1 LELIINPCGDIRCI
15 YSETLDLSLFGRL
28 RIERVSHVEP
38 TEVGGWIADLS
49 PVNGP
54 ELGPFP
60 LRSEALRA
68 ELDWLEAHWLTADR
82 V

>member
-1 LELIINPCGDIRCI
+1 LELIIDPCGDIRCI
-15 YSETLDLSLFGRL
+15 YDETLDLSQFGQV

-38 TEVGGWIADLS
+38 TADGQWRADLS

-54 ELGPFP
+54 GLGPFR

-68 ELDWLEAHWLTADR
+68 ELEWLEQNWL
-82 V
+82 